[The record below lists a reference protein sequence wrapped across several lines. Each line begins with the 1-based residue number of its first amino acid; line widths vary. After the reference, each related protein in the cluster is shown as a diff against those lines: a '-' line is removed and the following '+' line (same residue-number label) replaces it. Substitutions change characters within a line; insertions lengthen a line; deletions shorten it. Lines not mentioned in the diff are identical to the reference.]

1 MTQEPRPTPDM
12 TPERMEQI
20 SERHRDINSW
30 SATPELLPCP
40 FCGGK
45 SILHEDSF
53 TSRAWVA
60 CNLCCAEGATIMFES
75 TNDARQMRA
84 AAISAWNTR
93 TARTLTPEQV
103 ERAKR
108 LLGDPC
114 VEWNTVLWKVEAVD
128 LLREVVGDE

>member
-1 MTQEPRPTPDM
+1 MT
-12 TPERMEQI
+12 
-20 SERHRDINSW
+20 
-30 SATPELLPCP
+30 TPELLPCP

-93 TARTLTPEQV
+93 TDRTLTPEQV
-103 ERAKR
+103 ERAKKAILHYDR
-108 LLGDPC
+108 HVYEKSAIGG
-114 VEWNTVLWKVEAVD
+114 WSAVID
-128 LLREVVGDE
+128 LLREVIGNE